1 MQQIQDTDV
10 VQSVLQGN
18 KTAYAILVERYQS
31 FVFTIIHRLIPQREE
46 AEDVS
51 QEVFVKAY
59 LSLAGFKGNSKF
71 STWLYTIAHTTALSH
86 LRKTRV
92 STVFAE
98 ENVMAVYA
106 DGKAS
111 TQHPQYNS
119 LRTAVNECIKRLPP
133 DDAEII
139 TLFYLA
145 EQSIEET
152 AAIMQI
158 ETNNAKVKLHR
169 ARQKLKEIVERTY
182 GYEKTLLYRN

>member
-119 LRTAVNECIKRLPP
+119 LRTAVNDCIKRLPP

-145 EQSIEET
+145 EQSIEEM